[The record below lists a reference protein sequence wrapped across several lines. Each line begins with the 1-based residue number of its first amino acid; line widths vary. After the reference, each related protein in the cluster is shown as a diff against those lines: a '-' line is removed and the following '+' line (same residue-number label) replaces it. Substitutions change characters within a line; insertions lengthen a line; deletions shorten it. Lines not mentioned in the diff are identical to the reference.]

1 MPNAFYKNT
10 FIYFFYTKGLILPT
24 WLFWHQVLLTFGA
37 KIRFGLAGYLSPL
50 AARTQLRGEGRGPED
65 LMLVHFLNSLH
76 GYIYTNTG
84 VVRGG
89 VPDLL

>member
-1 MPNAFYKNT
+1 MPTAFINT
-10 FIYFFYTKGLILPT
+10 TSY
-24 WLFWHQVLLTFGA
+24 LFKPLADFAPRVAVLAPSLLTFGA

-89 VPDLL
+89 DPDLL